1 MQPIAGE
8 LFVGIDISK
17 ARLDVA
23 TCGASTQAWSLD
35 YEAQSL
41 GALTQRLT
49 TLSPVLV
56 VMEAT
61 GGLEVDVA
69 LALSAACVPVVII
82 NARQA
87 REFGRATGKLAKT
100 DKIDA
105 RMLAEFAQKIRPQV
119 RPLPD
124 EQQRALDALMLRRR
138 QISEMI
144 TAEKNRRAQAG
155 PLIAREIGE
164 HILFLQQRLEKI
176 EGELRERVLQSEAWC
191 LKDRLLQSVPGVG
204 QVLSHTLLAALPEL
218 GRLERRK
225 IAALVGVAPFNQ
237 DSGKRRG
244 PRAIWGG
251 RADVR
256 QVLYMATL
264 SATRFNPL
272 IRAHYQQLLGRGK
285 LPKVA
290 LVACMRKLLTILNS
304 MLQHSRP
311 WDHDFARA

>member
-1 MQPIAGE
+1 MEFPIPE

-17 ARLDVA
+17 TRLDVA

-35 YEAQSL
+35 YEAQAL
-41 GALTQRLT
+41 GGLAERLRALSS
-49 TLSPVLV
+49 TLI

-69 LALSAACVPVVII
+69 LALSALALPVVII

-105 RMLAEFAQKIRPQV
+105 RMLAEFAQKMRPEV
-119 RPLPD
+119 RALPD
-124 EQQRALDALMLRRR
+124 AQQRALDALMLRRR

-155 PLIAREIGE
+155 PLIAREISE
-164 HILFLQQRLEKI
+164 HILFLETRLERI
-176 EGELRERVLQSEAWC
+176 EDELRERVLQSEAWS

-204 QVLSHTLLAALPEL
+204 QVLSHTILAALPEL

-225 IAALVGVAPFNQ
+225 IAALVGVAPFNR
-237 DSGKRRG
+237 DSGQMRG
-244 PRAIWGG
+244 RRAIWGG

-264 SATRFNPL
+264 SATRFNPV
-272 IRAHYQQLLGRGK
+272 IRAHYDQLLGRGK

-304 MLQHSRP
+304 MLQHGRP
-311 WDHDFARA
+311 WKHDFARA

>member
-1 MQPIAGE
+1 MQPVARE

-17 ARLDVA
+17 TRLDVA

-35 YEAQSL
+35 YEAQAL
-41 GALTQRLT
+41 GALAQRLS
-49 TLSPVLV
+49 TLAPTLV

-69 LALSAACVPVVII
+69 LALSALALPVVII

-105 RMLAEFAQKIRPQV
+105 RMLAEFAQKMRPQV

-124 EQQRALDALMLRRR
+124 AQQRALDALMLRRR

-144 TAEKNRRAQAG
+144 TAEKNRRAQAR
-155 PLIAREIGE
+155 PLIAREISE
-164 HILFLQQRLEKI
+164 HILFLQQRLERI
-176 EGELRERVLQSEAWC
+176 EDELREHVRHSEAWS

-204 QVLSHTLLAALPEL
+204 QVLSHTILAALPEL

-225 IAALVGVAPFNQ
+225 IAALVGVAPFNR
-237 DSGKRRG
+237 DSGQMRG
-244 PRAIWGG
+244 RRAIWGG

-256 QVLYMATL
+256 QVLYMATM
-264 SATRFNPL
+264 SATRFNPVL
-272 IRAHYQQLLGRGK
+272 RAHYNQLLGRGK